1 MLLRTLLHDRI
12 TGSELRISR
21 AANTELAVSYGTL
34 SIKYVQE
41 GEERYVVNGRS
52 RAVKAGTHLV
62 VYSGGSGA
70 VSIGPTV
77 AQGLCVDL
85 GAGLLEEVVR
95 HHSSEDER
103 MARIALQQDFFHG
116 ERSPQGERTTRLL
129 HALSL
134 GEVHYDRSMFFG
146 LAEAILLDRSEW
158 HGLALRVRSQK
169 RSTQRETLRKLLLA
183 RQAFERG
190 PRAFPTARSLAEA
203 FGCTEFHFNRA
214 FTQAFGTSPYAY
226 MLRIRLVEAHRQL
239 TTTALPV
246 ADIALRCGFNDAAT
260 FSRAFR
266 RCYGVAPST
275 VGDRARM
282 VKR

>member
-34 SIKYVQE
+34 SIKYVLE
-41 GEERYVVNGRS
+41 GEERYLVNGRT

-62 VYSGGSGA
+62 VGSGGPGA
-70 VSIGPTV
+70 VSIGHTV

-85 GAGLLEEVVR
+85 GAGLLDEVLR
-95 HHSSEDER
+95 HHVHVDER
-103 MARIALQQDFFHG
+103 VERVALEQDFFRG
-116 ERSPQGERTTRLL
+116 ERAPQGERTTRLL
-129 HALSL
+129 HAMSL
-134 GEVHYDRSMFFG
+134 GEVHRDRSLFYN

-158 HGLALRVRSQK
+158 HGLALRIRAQK

-183 RQAFERG
+183 RQAFEVD
-190 PRAFPTARSLAEA
+190 PRSYPTARSLAEA
-203 FGCTEFHFNRA
+203 FGCTEFHFSRA
-214 FTQAFGTSPYAY
+214 FTQAFGASPYAY
-226 MLRIRLVEAHRQL
+226 MLRIRLVEAQRQL
-239 TTTALPV
+239 ATTALPV
-246 ADIALRCGFNDAAT
+246 ADIALHCGFNDAAT
-260 FSRAFR
+260 FARAFR
-266 RCYGVAPST
+266 RCYGVAPSS